1 MAWSMPPPKKMKPSA
16 SRAAR
21 LNAARR
27 IHRARSGS
35 ARVGLGTRAA
45 RSIRSK
51 RPAKSTTGSVN
62 SRRSSSICS
71 SSRAPRVR
79 KSCPRASYSTWLQPT
94 PTPSAEPA
102 AGQEIDI
109 GCLPCHQRGLA
120 LREDQDPGGEPDP
133 FGDAGQIGEHDERV
147 VERVVLGVR
156 AGQRRCA
163 IGVHSAEHVVIGEE
177 VVKAEVLD
185 RSSRS
190 AAPRRGSRR
199 ARSAGRRRRSAW
211 QFGPVSGR

>member
-1 MAWSMPPPKKMKPSA
+1 MAWSMAPPKKMKPSA
-16 SRAAR
+16 RRAAR
-21 LNAARR
+21 SKAASEEPPSQ
-27 IHRARSGS
+27 IGIG
-35 ARVGLGTRAA
+35 RVGLGTRAA

-51 RPAKSTTGSVN
+51 RPEKSTTGSVK

-71 SSRAPRVR
+71 CCAGAAGAEVLSEGLVLDVAP
-79 KSCPRASYSTWLQPT
+79 ADADTEAQ
-94 PTPSAEPA
+94 PA

-109 GCLPCHQRGLA
+109 GGLPCHERGLA
-120 LREDQDPGGEPDP
+120 LREDQDPGRELDS
-133 FGDAGQIGEHDERV
+133 FGDAGQVGEHHERV

-163 IGVHSAEHVVIGEE
+163 IGVHGAEHVVVGEE

-190 AAPRRGSRR
+190 AVPRRGL
-199 ARSAGRRRRSAW
+199 RRSSVC
-211 QFGPVSGR
+211 G